1 MNIYVFQWI
10 SDLGGADTRLKD
22 LLKLLG
28 KNKKYNVCCIPND
41 DIRFLEKK
49 NIEFLHENNIDYTS
63 WKCLPK
69 KAEGIALAFCNF
81 RLFSEDWR
89 IKKIKDMGLKF
100 VWSND
105 MTWHSGEE
113 LESVEKKM
121 VDAYLYTS
129 EFHKSKLSS
138 KSIRKNTKEFII
150 PNYFDPDSYNFFER
164 QKKETFTIGKHSR
177 PDLLKFSDDFP
188 LFYTNL
194 NLKNPKYK
202 VMGIDRVFKNRFKWF
217 DFNEKWELL
226 EANQEPTSNF
236 LNSLDAYVYNS
247 HESFVENQSRAIIEA
262 LLSGLPVIAPN
273 KYNFPNQILNKETG
287 FLWNT
292 KEELEYYARELEQNF
307 LLRKEMGKKASE
319 ITKEKWCD
327 ASKQLSILENIFDKV
342 I

>member
-164 QKKETFTIGKHSR
+164 QKKR
-177 PDLLKFSDDFP
+177 N
-188 LFYTNL
+188 FYH
-194 NLKNPKYK
+194 
-202 VMGIDRVFKNRFKWF
+202 W
-217 DFNEKWELL
+217 
-226 EANQEPTSNF
+226 
-236 LNSLDAYVYNS
+236 
-247 HESFVENQSRAIIEA
+247 
-262 LLSGLPVIAPN
+262 
-273 KYNFPNQILNKETG
+273 
-287 FLWNT
+287 
-292 KEELEYYARELEQNF
+292 
-307 LLRKEMGKKASE
+307 
-319 ITKEKWCD
+319 
-327 ASKQLSILENIFDKV
+327 
-342 I
+342 